1 MAISLDDVAFLTSE
15 VGQQVLTEYADVDVS
30 EKNTLRLITQLR
42 QSLTPEQASAILIT
56 IRLRQKAVE
65 KFPDYAENMLFTDQS
80 LQQASDFRIRQ
91 YRANLNETQTVLDLC
106 CSIGSDAL
114 SFAQAGHM
122 VTGMDIDPTRIAI
135 AKHNA
140 AVMGLTVDFQV
151 ADVTATDFRSDFIFF
166 DPARRTADGNRIF
179 DVERYIP
186 PLSLIHRHHAH
197 EIAVKLSPA
206 VDLAQL
212 EPYGGQVE
220 FISVEGDLKEAILW
234 KNRPQS
240 PPFATL
246 VTDTVH
252 HFRHETESEVEVAA
266 PNQWLFEP
274 DPSILR
280 AGLVQDLAAKMD
292 ATMLDETIAYLT
304 MDKRVDT
311 PWGRYW
317 QILDWMPFN
326 LKKLRRYLVEHQ
338 VRHITVKKRGFPMS
352 PEEVIAKLKLRKG
365 SESRVLVMTRLHNEP
380 IVLICNNI

>member
-1 MAISLDDVAFLTSE
+1 MAISLDDVTFLTSE
-15 VGQQVLTEYADVDVS
+15 IGQQVLTQYAQVDVS

-42 QSLTPEQASAILIT
+42 QSLTPEQASATLIT
-56 IRLRQKAVE
+56 IRLRQKAIE
-65 KFPDYAENMLFTDQS
+65 KFPYYASKLLFTDQS
-80 LQQASDFRIRQ
+80 LQQASDFRIRD
-91 YRANLNETQTVLDLC
+91 YRANLIGTQAVLDLC

-114 SFAQAGHM
+114 SFAQAGHT
-122 VTGMDIDPTRIAI
+122 VTGVDIDPTRIAI
-135 AKHNA
+135 AQHNA

-151 ADVTATDFRSDFIFF
+151 ADVTATDYHRDFIFF
-166 DPARRTADGNRIF
+166 DPARRTPDGNRIF

-212 EPYGGQVE
+212 ESYGGQVE
-220 FISVEGDLKEAILW
+220 FISVDGDLKEAILW

-240 PPFATL
+240 SPLATL
-246 VTDTVH
+246 ITDTVH
-252 HFRHETESEVEVAA
+252 HFRHETDSEVDITA
-266 PNQWLFEP
+266 PKQWLFEP

-280 AGLVQDLAAKMD
+280 AGLVQDLAATMN

-304 MDKRVDT
+304 MDKQIDT
-311 PWGRYW
+311 LWGRYW

-352 PEEVIAKLKLRKG
+352 PDEVIAKLKLRKG
-365 SESRVLVMTRLHNEP
+365 NKSRVLVMTRLHNEP